1 MREKKN
7 YEIRN
12 LFLFLFYTVQREDA
26 QCSQL
31 KVEIDDEREARLK
44 SRVY

>member
-31 KVEIDDEREARLK
+31 KVEIEDEREARLK